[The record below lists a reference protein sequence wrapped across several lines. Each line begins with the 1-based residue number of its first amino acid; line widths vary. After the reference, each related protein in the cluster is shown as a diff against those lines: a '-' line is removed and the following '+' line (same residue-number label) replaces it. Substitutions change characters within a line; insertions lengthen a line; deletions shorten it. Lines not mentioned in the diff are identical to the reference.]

1 MKNYTKLI
9 LVVSLVFVLILSIVN
24 VSSAQSK
31 DYKALLGS
39 WDIEIVDPPMQIE
52 FVFSIDE
59 DTLYGELKS
68 EAGSGYMEEITF
80 EDNKLTFIV
89 SVDVGAQVFNLKV
102 IATVDDG
109 EMTGTMYSDMGE
121 SGFSGKKRKDN

>member
-1 MKNYTKLI
+1 MKNSTILI
-9 LVVSLVFVLILSIVN
+9 LAISLVILSLLATVDT
-24 VSSAQSK
+24 SAAQSK
-31 DYKALLGS
+31 DYKAILGS
-39 WDIEIVDPPMQIE
+39 WDIEIAEPPMQIE

-68 EAGSGYMEEITF
+68 EVGSGVMEEIAF

-102 IATVDDG
+102 LATVDDDG
-109 EMTGTMYSDMGE
+109 MTGIMYSDMGE
-121 SGFSGKKRKDN
+121 SEFSGKKRKDN